1 MAKSA
6 STTKEAKPAD
16 SGQFLKD
23 PFDRFGKNTQWIV
36 LALLLGMGF
45 VVFHDFLLF
54 ENLFFYKD
62 IASDSLNLSYG
73 ILSHNVRYTA
83 EYGFPSWTFEMGMGQ
98 NAFSFALYDPLDYL
112 IYPLGMEKAERLMG
126 WKVYLELVASG
137 FIFYHYLRTLGM
149 RYFAAVLGA
158 LAYAFSG
165 FMIVSSSW
173 FIFSVE
179 VLTLATL
186 LLAFE
191 RLFQKNSF
199 WLFPIPIAYI
209 ILSRPF
215 VLATLAIFMLLY
227 MTLRHLQQGS
237 FQPKKYFT
245 LSGKMVLAGICGVLL
260 AMPFL
265 LEHLQI
271 MLESPRGS
279 GANALSDQLR
289 SKPVFALADKLQL
302 GTAFCRSFASDILG
316 SGNQFK
322 GWMNLLEAPA
332 FYCGL
337 PMLLFIPQLFAQTK
351 KRLKWVYATFLLLWF
366 IPVFFPY
373 FRYAFSFFTGDY
385 YRSFSFYVSTVLILL
400 GVWGA
405 QQILQSKKIHLPALG
420 IGFLLLLMFLFYP
433 WFEDDIKVA
442 SLQSL
447 VMLLLLVYA
456 ALLFLSGKGKSQSL
470 VALLCIMA
478 FELTYFSY
486 YSLHNERDILS
497 VSESKEK
504 KGYNDYSREALDWIR
519 KNDAGLVNH
528 KDFFRID
535 KRFGSSPAMH
545 ASINDAM
552 VQGFFGSSSYHSFN
566 QKGYIQ
572 YLKTLKVISDTLE
585 VETRWAPGLASRG
598 ILEIAN
604 AVKYILIKTPVD
616 PMTGLLC
623 DSLARFGE
631 VTLLRHKHALPLGY
645 ALHEWMPRRDF
656 TTCSPVQR
664 DFMSLKAAVIE
675 EENEKL
681 MQGIPQ
687 RKLSD
692 TLNPTAFTLDTITAW
707 TAILKAEPFT
717 IESFH
722 QTHFKGSMN
731 LKSEGIAYFSV
742 PYDKGWKVTVDGR
755 ETETLMLSHGMTG
768 LKLTA
773 GNHRIEFCFEQ
784 LSARKG
790 KWWSLAGVLLFG
802 ALVFVS
808 MKNRKSHA

>member
-6 STTKEAKPAD
+6 PITKEDKPTA
-16 SGQFLKD
+16 SRVLLQD

-36 LALLLGMGF
+36 LALLMIMGV
-45 VVFHDFLLF
+45 VVFHDFLFF

-112 IYPLGMEKAERLMG
+112 LYPFGMEKATMLMG
-126 WKVYLELVASG
+126 WKVFLELVASG
-137 FIFYHYLRTLGM
+137 FIFYHYLRTLGI

-191 RLFQKNSF
+191 RLFQKNSY
-199 WLFPIPIAYI
+199 WLFPIPVAYI

-215 VLATLAIFMLLY
+215 VLATLAIFLLLY
-227 MTLRHLQQGS
+227 MTLRHLQQGP
-237 FQPKKYFT
+237 FQAKKYFT
-245 LSGKMVLAGICGVLL
+245 LSAKMIVAGVCGVLL

-289 SKPVFALADKLQL
+289 SKPIFALADKLQL

-337 PMLLFIPQLFAQTK
+337 PMLLFIPQLFAQTE
-351 KRLKWVYATFLLLWF
+351 KRLKWVYASFLLVWF

-405 QQILQSKKIHLPALG
+405 QQIIETKKIHLPALG
-420 IGFLLLLMFLFYP
+420 IGFLVLMLLLFYP

-442 SLQSL
+442 SVQSL
-447 VMLLLLVYA
+447 VMLLLVAYA
-456 ALLFLSGKGKSQSL
+456 ALLFLSGKGKSHSL
-470 VALLCIMA
+470 WALLLIMA
-478 FELTYFSY
+478 FELSYFSY
-486 YSLHNERDILS
+486 YSLHNERDLLS
-497 VSESKEK
+497 VTESKEK
-504 KGYNDYSREALDWIR
+504 KGYNDYSLEALNWIR
-519 KNDAGLVNH
+519 KNDAGLVSH

-604 AVKYILIKTPVD
+604 AVKYILIKTPID

-623 DSLARFGE
+623 DSVARFGD

-645 ALHEWMPRRDF
+645 VLHQWMPRREF
-656 TTCSPVQR
+656 NICSPVQR
-664 DFMSLKAAVIE
+664 DFMSLKAAVLE

-687 RKLSD
+687 RNLSD
-692 TLNPTAFTLDTITAW
+692 TLNTAAFTLDTIRAW
-707 TAILKAEPFT
+707 TDILKTETFV

-722 QTHFKGSMN
+722 QTHFSGQLN
-731 LKSEGIAYFSV
+731 VKSDGIAYFSV
-742 PYDKGWKVTVDGR
+742 PYDQGWNIKVDGKK
-755 ETETLMLSHGMTG
+755 TDPLLLSHGMTG
-768 LKLTA
+768 LLLPA

-790 KWWSLAGVLLFG
+790 KWWSLAGILLFG
-802 ALVFVS
+802 ALVFIS